1 MNQRQPLFFLRK
13 GVSHLKSSCHTPVR
27 IIHPFLNVTGGNWRN
42 AAYIECR
49 CCQYEKSAICT
60 EQPDWLYVPA
70 ADGSPLLLP
79 VSDAEIL
86 FSRRIDKSECLL
98 EISNVRFQALFRGYI
113 MRHCPDTISCPL
125 LIFCK
130 QFEKT

>member
-1 MNQRQPLFFLRK
+1 MRQSLFFLGK
-13 GVSHLKSSCHTPVR
+13 GVSHLSYPCQTPIR
-27 IIHPFLNVTGGNWRN
+27 IIHQFLNVTGGNWRN

-49 CCQYEKSAICT
+49 CCQYEKPAVCAN
-60 EQPDWLYVPA
+60 QPDWLYVPA
-70 ADGSPLLLP
+70 VDGSPLLLP

-98 EISNVRFQALFRGYI
+98 EISNVRFQALFRGYF
-113 MRHCPDTISCPL
+113 MQHYPDMVSCPL

>member
-1 MNQRQPLFFLRK
+1 MN
-13 GVSHLKSSCHTPVR
+13 SSCHTPIR
-27 IIHPFLNVTGGNWRN
+27 IIHQFLNVTGGNWRN
-42 AAYIECR
+42 AVYIACR
-49 CCQYEKSAICT
+49 CCHYEKSAVCA

-113 MRHCPDTISCPL
+113 MRHYPDATSCPL

-130 QFEKT
+130 RFRK